1 MKLKIMF
8 LLPVIFLYAQVS
20 AKQKDKKEMQFAF
33 TFGINNYGSE
43 AFDLSALCKTKS
55 NFTYSAGVGTFNT
68 DDYGP
73 TFFTAFFNVGKIW
86 AIKDSRFFI
95 NVKSGPVYNAEFDL
109 GNLFDFHFDFGT
121 GGGGTSSGTSPTTP
135 PKEKKYF
142 PVGLQSSVSVSYQV
156 VKHFQ
161 AELGINS
168 NLNAQKSFVGIFLG
182 VKLTG
187 IRIK

>member
-1 MKLKIMF
+1 MKMKIMF

-73 TFFTAFFNVGKIW
+73 TFFTAFFNVGNIW

-109 GNLFDFHFDFGT
+109 GNLFDFHFGA
-121 GGGGTSSGTSPTTP
+121 GGGASSGTPPPPS
-135 PKEKKYF
+135 PKEKKISRWIAKQCF
-142 PVGLQSSVSVSYQV
+142 GKLPGCKTFSGRTWYQ
-156 VKHFQ
+156 
-161 AELGINS
+161 
-168 NLNAQKSFVGIFLG
+168 
-182 VKLTG
+182 
-187 IRIK
+187 

>member
-1 MKLKIMF
+1 MF
-8 LLPVIFLYAQVS
+8 LLSVIFLCTQLSAQ
-20 AKQKDKKEMQFAF
+20 QKGKKEMQFAF
-33 TFGINNYGSE
+33 TFGLNNYGSE
-43 AFDLSALCKTKS
+43 VFDLSALYKTKN
-55 NFTYSAGVGTFNT
+55 NFTYGVGVGGFNT
-68 DDYGP
+68 DNYGP

-86 AIKDSRFFI
+86 AIKNSRFFI
-95 NVKSGPVYNAEFDL
+95 NAETGPVYNAEFDL
-109 GNLFDFHFDFGT
+109 GNLFDFHFEFGT